1 MAKNDYHVI
10 VYRVL
15 LYLYECLKQGK
26 TPTENKFNEIA
37 LNAGIGERYWHYVLR
52 TLHDMQLISGVIR
65 VDVDGTYERIMK
77 LEQAEITP
85 AGIEYLTENSLLA
98 KVKKFLKKTKD
109 IAPFI

>member
-15 LYLYECLKQGK
+15 LYLYKCLKQGK
-26 TPTENKFNEIA
+26 TPTESKFNEIA
-37 LNAGIGERYWHYVLR
+37 LNAGIGEQYWHYVLR

-85 AGIEYLTENSLLA
+85 LVLST
-98 KVKKFLKKTKD
+98 
-109 IAPFI
+109 